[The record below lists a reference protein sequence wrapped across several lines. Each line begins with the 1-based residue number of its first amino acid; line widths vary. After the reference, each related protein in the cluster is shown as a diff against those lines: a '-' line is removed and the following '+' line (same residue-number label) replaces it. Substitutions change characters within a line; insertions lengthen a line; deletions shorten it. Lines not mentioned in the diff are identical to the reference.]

1 MIGSA
6 DFQPVLDANPSIE
19 AIFRMSRDG
28 LPLHGLTRT
37 DGKVDEV
44 VSIAAGLFSSALEL
58 GLARNDDN
66 ARLFIGA
73 GHGSLFIRA
82 EKEKTLL
89 LVLATGQ
96 STERQI
102 EAMID
107 GNGKN

>member
-6 DFQPVLDANPSIE
+6 DFQPLLNANPSIE

-37 DGKVDEV
+37 SRKAEDV

-58 GLARNDDN
+58 GLARDDDN

-73 GHGSLFIRA
+73 GHGSLLVRA
-82 EKEKTLL
+82 EQGQTLL
-89 LVLATGQ
+89 LVLTTGQ
-96 STERQI
+96 NTERQI

-107 GNGKN
+107 GNDNS